1 MGKWFHR
8 ARQAGRCAALL
19 LLAVPAF
26 AQVESQGHGQLTL
39 GLGQARAPFG
49 NVAAG
54 VAEGSTSVPTTTA
67 RSIAWRI
74 AGGFQFWDYASGQVG
89 ISYANRLNSSAPYL
103 TTDEITGT
111 TTITVI
117 EAVLVAHVPL
127 AKWLRVDVT
136 GGGAVTVSDTT
147 LGTRLGSN
155 LPPTQA
161 NPVHVRKY
169 GGTGGLDLE
178 WRLTEE
184 YSLIV
189 GDHFY
194 PSVGSASKIG
204 AGHGTMS
211 ILYGGVHIQ
220 F

>member
-1 MGKWFHR
+1 MLKWFHR
-8 ARQAGRCAALL
+8 GWQAGPCAALL
-19 LLAVPAF
+19 VLALPAF

-67 RSIAWRI
+67 HSIAWRI
-74 AGGFQFWDYASGQVG
+74 AGGFQFWDYMSGQVG
-89 ISYANRLNSSAPYL
+89 ISYANRLHSNAPYL
-103 TTDEITGT
+103 ATDEITGT
-111 TTITVI
+111 TTISII

-136 GGGAVTVSDTT
+136 GGGAVTVSDTSFS
-147 LGTRLGSN
+147 TRLGST
-155 LPPTQA
+155 LPPTQS

-169 GGTGGLDLE
+169 GGTGGVDLE
-178 WRLTEE
+178 WRLSEE

-204 AGHGTMS
+204 AGHGTVS
-211 ILYGGVHIQ
+211 ILYGGLHIQ

>member
-8 ARQAGRCAALL
+8 ASQTGRCAALL

>member
-1 MGKWFHR
+1 
-8 ARQAGRCAALL
+8 
-19 LLAVPAF
+19 
-26 AQVESQGHGQLTL
+26 
-39 GLGQARAPFG
+39 
-49 NVAAG
+49 
-54 VAEGSTSVPTTTA
+54 
-67 RSIAWRI
+67 
-74 AGGFQFWDYASGQVG
+74 
-89 ISYANRLNSSAPYL
+89 
-103 TTDEITGT
+103 
-111 TTITVI
+111 
-117 EAVLVAHVPL
+117 
-127 AKWLRVDVT
+127 VDVT

-169 GGTGGLDLE
+169 GGTAGVDLE
-178 WRLTEE
+178 WRLTDE

-194 PSVGSASKIG
+194 PSIGSTSKIG

-211 ILYGGVHIQ
+211 LLYGGLHIQ